1 MPRGING
8 AIPDN
13 EPMLLA
19 ATFGRIDTTLTT
31 FALLSR
37 PRLSADAAA
46 AKSILAWRA
55 AKAALILP

>member
-31 FALLSR
+31 FALL
-37 PRLSADAAA
+37 
-46 AKSILAWRA
+46 
-55 AKAALILP
+55 